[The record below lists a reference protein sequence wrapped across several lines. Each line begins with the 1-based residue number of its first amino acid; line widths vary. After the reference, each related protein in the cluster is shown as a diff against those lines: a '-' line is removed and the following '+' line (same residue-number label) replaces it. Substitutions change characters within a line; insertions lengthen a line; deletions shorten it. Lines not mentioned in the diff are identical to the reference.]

1 MFAGYRS
8 TFFFNSANFEIGE
21 LLENRDA
28 VGRGFVMAK
37 NEATTLGDIITKVIQ
52 MEKKIDETNKNIN
65 QRAFKVKNLEEINYQ
80 TMSV

>member
-21 LLENRDA
+21 LLENRDV
-28 VGRGFVMAK
+28 VGTGFVMAK
-37 NEATTLGDIITKVIQ
+37 NEATTLGDIITKLIQ
-52 MEKKIDETNKNIN
+52 MEKIDETNKNIN

>member
-1 MFAGYRS
+1 
-8 TFFFNSANFEIGE
+8 
-21 LLENRDA
+21 
-28 VGRGFVMAK
+28 MAK